1 LLNVKYVTT
10 WRETLN
16 VPSQILMAE
25 GDGEGATYL
34 HRLVDP
40 GPRAWVVHRVEIIPD
55 DDQAVERL
63 SDWQFAPLD
72 AAILPEPLDTP
83 LLETEAVADASTVR
97 WVRRELALLQLD
109 VFLPADGLLV
119 LGEVHYPGWH
129 TYVDGSLVPTLRAN
143 LALRAVPVPA
153 GQHQV
158 EMVYR
163 PWTVPAGI
171 VISVLTLVGALVVIA
186 LSLAKGRRASDCL
199 E

>member
-1 LLNVKYVTT
+1 M
-10 WRETLN
+10 E
-16 VPSQILMAE
+16 E
-25 GDGEGATYL
+25 GDGEGTTYL

-40 GPRAWVVHRVEIIPD
+40 GPRAWVVHKVEIIPG

-72 AAILPEPLDTP
+72 AAILPEPLDAP
-83 LLETEAVADASTVR
+83 LAEAEDVADAPADASTVS
-97 WVRRELALLQLD
+97 WVRREPAHLELD
-109 VFLPADGLLV
+109 VVLPADGLLV

-129 TYVDGSLVPTLRAN
+129 AYVDGSPVPTLRAN

-171 VISVLTLVGALVVIA
+171 VISVLTLAGALVVIA
-186 LSLAKGRRASDCL
+186 VSLRKGRRASDCPA
-199 E
+199 